1 MSVFHVFKIVQML
14 PNRVMHHICSANQLT
29 ESYMRGATRSLMGYI
44 ITEGLLTYTCI
55 KQSKFLQQSLWKD
68 TIFSYINVPL
78 HPKWVA
84 LIDTL

>member
-1 MSVFHVFKIVQML
+1 ML
-14 PNRVMHHICSANQLT
+14 PNRLTHHICSAYQLT
-29 ESYMRGATRSLMGYI
+29 ESYMRGAATSLIGYI
-44 ITEGLLTYTCI
+44 ITEGLLAYTYI

-68 TIFSYINVPL
+68 TIFSYINVRL